1 MEKKIENKLVI
12 RSTLLYK
19 LQVIICIV
27 VYKEKN
33 VVNAKKNKL
42 RLNVYVLPY
51 MVVTRDTT
59 PFERSLLNAD
69 ASLNAVQIIQKQ
81 EYNNGKKETKEQ
93 KYQKARRKL
102 EIILAIY
109 NFVIYNKQKSRKT
122 TKKKK
127 KGIEIELLR
136 TAIHVDNV

>member
-1 MEKKIENKLVI
+1 MEKQIENKLVI

-42 RLNVYVLPY
+42 RLNVYVLSY

-59 PFERSLLNAD
+59 HFERSLLNAD
-69 ASLNAVQIIQKQ
+69 ASLNAVQIIQ
-81 EYNNGKKETKEQ
+81 
-93 KYQKARRKL
+93 
-102 EIILAIY
+102 
-109 NFVIYNKQKSRKT
+109 
-122 TKKKK
+122 
-127 KGIEIELLR
+127 
-136 TAIHVDNV
+136 